1 MQAQTNL
8 GTNNPRQRYEQESH
22 SSSSSWVFPWRYSSS
37 HFSIISKKIL
47 TSTKWMDLFPK
58 KISYSGP
65 VLCRSVLSNSAT
77 PRILACQVPLS
88 MGILQARIPE
98 WVATSSSRLRS
109 YNCSYC
115 VYKNLRRSWASQVV
129 LLVKNL
135 PANAGDT
142 RDIREKVWSLGWED
156 PLVEDM
162 ATHSSI
168 LAWRIP
174 WTRSLVGCSP

>member
-1 MQAQTNL
+1 M
-8 GTNNPRQRYEQESH
+8 
-22 SSSSSWVFPWRYSSS
+22 
-37 HFSIISKKIL
+37 
-47 TSTKWMDLFPK
+47 
-58 KISYSGP
+58 
-65 VLCRSVLSNSAT
+65 LCRSVLSNSAT
-77 PRILACQVPLS
+77 PRTLACQVPLS

-109 YNCSYC
+109 YSCSYC

-142 RDIREKVWSLGWED
+142 RDIREKVWSLGRED

-162 ATHSSI
+162 ATHSVFLPGESHGQR
-168 LAWRIP
+168 AWSAAVHRVSQNWAWLKQLSTHACRRQAGDHKLKYQYCPRLGEVTYIVEA
-174 WTRSLVGCSP
+174 R